1 MAIQYNN
8 WREFKSDFTASV
20 KIVGGLK
27 FSIMKFH
34 VVFLSNLLFNSAD
47 KFEKPLA
54 SGARALR
61 YEYELPCFCA
71 KSNKLMKSFAFHRQH
86 KVLSLAQIFHLPTKY
101 WKPTHCTIGEIH
113 HKSCTSQIIRSNGLQ
128 QKQDKPCRETKNIY
142 SSK

>member
-71 KSNKLMKSFAFHRQH
+71 KSNKLIKTFAFH
-86 KVLSLAQIFHLPTKY
+86 K
-101 WKPTHCTIGEIH
+101 
-113 HKSCTSQIIRSNGLQ
+113 
-128 QKQDKPCRETKNIY
+128 
-142 SSK
+142 